1 MARRGAAVHVVT
13 TRRSYKGR
21 VYETTLLRRTF
32 REGGRVR
39 NETVGNLSHLPAE
52 TIELVRRS
60 LRGERLLAVAGAF
73 VVEQSPPHGHVEAAP
88 GVGRPPR
95 VGRLL
100 RPPPPR
106 GGPPWLA

>member
-32 REGGRVR
+32 REGGKVR

-52 TIELVRRS
+52 AIELVRRS
-60 LRGERLLAVAGAF
+60 LRGERFLATAESF
-73 VVEQSPPHGHVEAAP
+73 EVERSLPHGHVACGARDGALARAGAP
-88 GVGRPPR
+88 
-95 VGRLL
+95 
-100 RPPPPR
+100 
-106 GGPPWLA
+106 A